1 MEQDTAEKMDA
12 KALFRL
18 KRGVGLKDS
27 DAGAAIV
34 GSGDK
39 AKDKLRVDELAQRIT
54 EMQDILYA
62 GRTHKVLVVLQGM
75 DTSGKDGTVRGVFGK
90 VDPLG
95 IRSISF
101 GKPVPDELNHDFLW
115 RVHQHVPGRGMV
127 AVFNRSHYED
137 VLITR
142 VHDWIDEAECERRL
156 AHIRDF
162 ERLLCETGTVVLK
175 FFLHISKDEQKKRL
189 MKRLENPDKHW
200 KFDPQDLEER
210 KLWTRYQAT
219 YRHVI
224 QETDTDH
231 APWYIIPADSK
242 THRNLA
248 IASVVCEAL
257 EDLQLNYPPPRPEY
271 ARLLVE

>member
-1 MEQDTAEKMDA
+1 MEQDAAENIDA

-18 KRGVGLKDS
+18 KRGVGLKES
-27 DAGAAIV
+27 DAGATKV
-34 GSGDK
+34 GSGGK
-39 AKDKLRVDELAQRIT
+39 ADGKLRVDELAQRIT

-62 GRTHKVLVVLQGM
+62 GREHKVLVVLQGM

-90 VDPLG
+90 IDPLG
-95 IRSISF
+95 IRSVAF
-101 GKPVPDELNHDFLW
+101 GKPAPDELNHDFLR
-115 RVHQHVPGRGMV
+115 RVHRHVPGRGMV
-127 AVFNRSHYED
+127 AIFNRSHYED

-142 VHDWIDEAECERRL
+142 VHDWIDEAECQRRL

-162 ERLLCETGTVVLK
+162 ERLLSETGTVVLK

-219 YRHVI
+219 YRHAI
-224 QETDTDH
+224 EETDTDH

-248 IASVVCEAL
+248 IASVVCETL
-257 EDLQLNYPPPRPEY
+257 EDLQLAYPPPRLEY